1 MKYNCFI
8 KKIMKELNKFILE
21 TEEFQNK
28 NILFLKIDNRGIK
41 EKKIYI
47 NKNDNFFC
55 SNLIYSYINNFT
67 EDNLDEIESLK
78 NTNYSFEYIIITLDS
93 FKLNKK
99 HVRTIFKKIKKCTKK
114 GFRVFVCWNNEQN
127 IFSKLIKLSRKN
139 KKRNLTFSDEFLL
152 YDYKYHNRYELNKSK
167 RHCFRRIY
175 FSIMSFYEFLIDMNR
190 FTFMSSHVLV
200 KYIYIPKLKE
210 I

>member
-1 MKYNCFI
+1 
-8 KKIMKELNKFILE
+8 MKELNKFILK
-21 TEEFQNK
+21 TEDFKNK
-28 NILFLKIDNRGIK
+28 KILFLKIYNRGIK

-47 NKNDNFFC
+47 NKNDNLIC
-55 SNLIYSYINNFT
+55 SNLIYNYINNLT
-67 EDNLDEIESLK
+67 EDNLDEIESLNNLK
-78 NTNYSFEYIIITLDS
+78 YNFEYIIITLES
-93 FKLNKK
+93 LKINKT
-99 HVRTIFKKIKKCTKK
+99 HVNSILVKIKKYTKK

-127 IFSKLIKLSRKN
+127 IFSKLIKLSKKN

-175 FSIMSFYEFLIDMNR
+175 YSIMSFYEFLVDMNR
-190 FTFMSSHVLV
+190 FPFMSSHVLV